1 MKQYNQ
7 PTTEV
12 FDLKSENLMLTVSP
26 GGDNG
31 DSSNPP
37 GLHAPGRSNPI
48 PD

>member
-1 MKQYNQ
+1 MYNQ

-26 GGDNG
+26 AKPEDPA
-31 DSSNPP
+31 SPP
-37 GLHAPGRSNPI
+37 SAGAPARGALI